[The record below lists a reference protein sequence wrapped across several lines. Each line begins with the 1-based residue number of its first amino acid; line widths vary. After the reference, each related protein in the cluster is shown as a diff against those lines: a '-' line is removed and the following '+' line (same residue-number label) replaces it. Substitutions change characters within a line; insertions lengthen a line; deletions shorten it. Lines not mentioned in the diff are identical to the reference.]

1 MTIYEKTKVIALRA
15 QMLANGSMSF
25 INIPKNITSVID
37 IATLEL
43 KQRKIPFIIKR
54 RIPNNTYEYW
64 RINEMVIND

>member
-1 MTIYEKTKVIALRA
+1 MTRYEKTKVIALRA

-25 INIPKNITSVID
+25 INIPKNTTSVID

-64 RINEMVIND
+64 RINEMKWL

>member
-1 MTIYEKTKVIALRA
+1 MITKFALP
-15 QMLANGSMSF
+15 F
-25 INIPKNITSVID
+25 INIPKNTTSVID

>member
-1 MTIYEKTKVIALRA
+1 
-15 QMLANGSMSF
+15 MLANGSMSF
-25 INIPKNITSVID
+25 INIPKNTTSVID